1 MTDEE
6 LQRAYAVWLATP
18 ATERPAAPPV
28 EALLQVVDRG
38 GSEAERLA
46 LLDAAL
52 ARPDTAREFAL
63 LNAARRS
70 SGIADAGQRLP
81 RRRWALAAA
90 ALLAAGVSGT
100 LAFRSLLPADPL
112 RGTRGP
118 IVVTDEWRDRPLAWR
133 AVSGAVEYRVEIVSA
148 EGDSV
153 QTVRTRDTALAQLL
167 RLATLPADARW
178 RVVAVHQD
186 GSLTAS
192 PFRVLTRR
200 RAE

>member
-1 MTDEE
+1 MTDED
-6 LQRAYAVWLATP
+6 LQRAYAAWLAAP
-18 ATERPAAPPV
+18 AAERPAAPPV
-28 EALLQVVDRG
+28 EALRQLIERG
-38 GSEAERLA
+38 GSEADRLA

-52 ARPDTAREFAL
+52 ARPDTTREFAL
-63 LNAARRS
+63 LHAARRS
-70 SGIADAGQRLP
+70 SGIADAGKPATL
-81 RRRWALAAA
+81 RRWVMAAA
-90 ALLAAGVSGT
+90 TVLAVGLTGT
-100 LAFRSLLPADPL
+100 LAWQQLAPTDPL

-133 AVSGAVEYRVEIVSA
+133 AVPGAVEYRVEIVSA

-153 QTVRTRDTALAQLL
+153 QTVRTRDTALAQRL
-167 RLATLPADARW
+167 RLASLPADARW

>member
-6 LQRAYAVWLATP
+6 LQRAYAAWLAD
-18 ATERPAAPPV
+18 ATAARPAPPPV
-28 EALLQVVDRG
+28 EALLQVVDGRG
-38 GSEAERLA
+38 GEAERLA

-63 LNAARRS
+63 LHAARRS
-70 SGIADAGQRLP
+70 SGIADAGRSLP
-81 RRRWALAAA
+81 WRRWALAAA
-90 ALLAAGVSGT
+90 GVLAVGVTGALAWRQLV
-100 LAFRSLLPADPL
+100 PADPL

-118 IVVTDEWRDRPLAWR
+118 VVVTDEWRDRPLAWR
-133 AVSGAVEYRVEIVSA
+133 AVPGAVEYRVEIVSA

-153 QTVRTRDTALAQLL
+153 QTLRTRDTALARLL
-167 RLATLPADARW
+167 DLDGLPADARW

-186 GSLTAS
+186 GALTAS